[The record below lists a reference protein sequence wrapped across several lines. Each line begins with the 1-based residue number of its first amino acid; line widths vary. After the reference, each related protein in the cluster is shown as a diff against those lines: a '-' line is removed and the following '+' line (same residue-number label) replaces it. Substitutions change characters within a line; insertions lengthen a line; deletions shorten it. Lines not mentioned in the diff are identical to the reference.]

1 MRTSEGL
8 QTKGELQVEVQKISY
23 LLESFRGSPIYRKAS
38 EGQRVYRRSSKGL
51 TSEKFTF
58 Q

>member
-23 LLESFRGSPIYRKAS
+23 LLECFRVSPMYRKAS
-38 EGQRVYRRSSKGL
+38 EGQRVYR
-51 TSEKFTF
+51 TP
-58 Q
+58 